1 MRRLHME
8 SLEDRLMLTVG
19 LGEVCV
25 PVETEAAPAIVWMPE
40 GEADRP
46 VTPNADF
53 FMTDVNRDG
62 YVTPLDALLVVT
74 TLTDGPIDLDY
85 TIYPDVND
93 DGYVSPIDA
102 FLVIEHLT
110 DNYFADL
117 GA

>member
-1 MRRLHME
+1 MRRLRME
-8 SLEDRLMLTVG
+8 SLEDRLMLTAG
-19 LGEVCV
+19 LGDVCV
-25 PVETEAAPAIVWMPE
+25 PVETEEVPAMVWMPE
-40 GEADRP
+40 AEAVAP

-62 YVTPLDALLVVT
+62 YVTPLDALLVIT
-74 TLTDGPIDLDY
+74 TLVDGPIDLDY

-93 DGYVSPIDA
+93 DGYISPIDA
-102 FLVIEHLT
+102 FLVIEDLT